1 MTGKLSMKT
10 RLQCVCATVLLCS
23 FSAIASA
30 LGLAEATLYSL
41 LGQKLD
47 CDMEL
52 ISMGDL
58 SPEELVVSITSPAG
72 FHGGVKA
79 SVVKRSDGKAV
90 IKLRSSDVI
99 NEPYLEFTVV
109 VRWPQG
115 QLQREVTLL
124 LDTPAR
130 R

>member
-1 MTGKLSMKT
+1 MKKH
-10 RLQCVCATVLLCS
+10 LLCACAITVLCG
-23 FSAIASA
+23 FSTLACA
-30 LGLAEATLYSL
+30 LGIDAPTLYSL

-52 ISMGDL
+52 INIGDL
-58 SPEELVVSITSPAG
+58 TPEELVVSITSPSIPQG
-72 FHGGVKA
+72 QVKA
-79 SVVKRSDGKAV
+79 SIVKRSDGKAV
-90 IKLRSSDVI
+90 IKLRSGVVI

-124 LDTPAR
+124 LDTPSSR
-130 R
+130 

>member
-1 MTGKLSMKT
+1 MKKQLLS
-10 RLQCVCATVLLCS
+10 VCAAALLAG
-23 FSAIASA
+23 FSAFASA
-30 LGLAEATLYSL
+30 LGLAEPTLYSL

-52 ISMGDL
+52 INMGDM
-58 SPEELVVSITSPAG
+58 SAEEMVVSIASPAG
-72 FHGGVKA
+72 VPGRIKA

-90 IKLRSSDVI
+90 VKLKSGEVI
-99 NEPYLEFTVV
+99 NEPYLEFVVV

-124 LDTPAR
+124 LDTPSTR
-130 R
+130 

>member
-1 MTGKLSMKT
+1 MKKRLLS
-10 RLQCVCATVLLCS
+10 VCATTLLWG

-30 LGLAEATLYSL
+30 LGLAEPTLYSL

-52 ISMGDL
+52 INMGDM
-58 SPEELVVSITSPAG
+58 SAEELVVSIVAPAG
-72 FHGGVKA
+72 VPARVKA

-90 IKLRSSDVI
+90 VKLRSSEVI
-99 NEPYLEFTVV
+99 NEPYLEFNVV
-109 VRWPQG
+109 IRWPQG
-115 QLQREVTLL
+115 QVQREVTLL
-124 LDTPAR
+124 LDTPSR

>member
-1 MTGKLSMKT
+1 MKKH
-10 RLQCVCATVLLCS
+10 LLYACASVLLCG

-30 LGLAEATLYSL
+30 LGLAEPTLYSL

-58 SPEELVVSITSPAG
+58 SATDLVVSITSKAG
-72 FHGGVKA
+72 VAGGIKA
-79 SVVKRSDGKAV
+79 TVVKRSDGKAV
-90 IKLRSSDVI
+90 VKLHSSDVI
-99 NEPYLEFTVV
+99 NEPYLEFNVV

-124 LDTPAR
+124 LDTPAGR
-130 R
+130 